1 MIKAP
6 PNLPRGEAFI
16 LYDTIMYYR
25 TEASPRGRFGG
36 ALLFALFL
44 QCLFDV
50 SQDVVDILDADGEAD
65 EVGCYA
71 GFTQLF
77 VA

>member
-1 MIKAP
+1 MS
-6 PNLPRGEAFI
+6 GEKTSPKQPLRLFRTR
-16 LYDTIMYYR
+16 LYDVGI
-25 TEASPRGRFGG
+25 
-36 ALLFALFL
+36 LFL
-44 QCLFDV
+44 QGLLDV